1 MKYIAPLMLIV
12 LFLLSRSTSAESD
25 FATGNQLLSTSA
37 RVHFVIKIPPTM
49 SVRIGE
55 NHQHQSNP
63 ASFDAPLTA
72 KVQGN
77 SGTMLL
83 TESKNQSLQA
93 ANIKLLKNTDTLIN
107 HQDTTP
113 VIYTVAT
120 P

>member
-1 MKYIAPLMLIV
+1 MKYIAPLMLTV
-12 LFLLSRSTSAESD
+12 LFVLSRSTNAESN
-25 FATGNQLLSTSA
+25 FAMGNQALSTSA
-37 RVHFVIKIPPTM
+37 RVHFVIKIPATM
-49 SVRIGE
+49 SVRIAE
-55 NHQHQSNP
+55 NHQHQPNN
-63 ASFDAPLTA
+63 ANIDAPLTA

-83 TESKNQSLQA
+83 TESKSQYLQA
-93 ANIKLLKNTDTLIN
+93 ANIKLLKNAETHIQ